1 MPVSF
6 SSAARNLFLLGST
19 GTVANNFFQQVDE
32 SSNPLGAWIPK
43 DIIYN
48 YSDQKYII
56 GGYNSNSNTK
66 DLGWI
71 SKRDYDIETDPENP
85 TTTEE
90 WNVTASSTD
99 PAGEIR
105 FNAIKLD
112 YNGEIAA
119 VGYVADASGPVPF
132 VAKYRSSGLQ
142 KWQATSYYGNGII
155 KDVDCDDS
163 GCVYVCGENQ
173 QGESFVEKY
182 DDIGQPVWRKVVYT
196 GDGNDNT
203 VLNSIGVNDRGEVVA
218 GGTLDTGRTQ
228 GYLIKIDTNT
238 GQVMWDKSFERHYD
252 IQGGNNFGYEAPVGI
267 DELYIDSKDQIYV
280 AGFYGSPTR
289 QWVAKL
295 TGEGNL
301 IWQRGTTNTT
311 NVFGGLSV
319 RPIGIRSDGETEQT
333 IVLSWQGD
341 QTQVYLLLSKYSKNG
356 DLVWRRK
363 LDKGDEFSATP
374 LKVYGGSLD
383 ADPSFYYLTYVDQN
397 YNPVGGTPDRYYFG
411 KVSSSGNGLG
421 DFDYDDGSAVTLE
434 YTISNLTDTTE
445 RLRDGA
451 VRNDTSDLIS
461 YPFTAS
467 KLVFDDLATPVANK
481 KRQAPEKD
489 LVEFSGSPAIRISDF
504 QEMNLGTQTKE
515 VASASGPAQGQQLFV
530 RSQADY
536 TSMLSSGQL
545 KTESNAFTFPITN
558 SGSNFRSEGVGGLLL
573 TFTNPIPYS
582 SQVRILDNNNV
593 TATWLNQTSATGS
606 SVQHINGW
614 KTVASGS
621 GTLNTI
627 FFQRTDDPSYD
638 AGFCGILVDGYLLFD
653 GGYDLGER
661 DQVFTAPA
669 GVTSVSV
676 VCVGGG
682 GAGGGA
688 LAYKNNITVVP
699 GANYNIQV
707 GAPGYNIGGA
717 GSNNGTSGTL
727 SQFVSS
733 GATVVAEGGV
743 TGSTTRATQQGQYD
757 GGGDGGYSYNGGGYS
772 GGGAGGYSGN
782 GGDAEIGYTV
792 GPDANS
798 GAGAGGDWAYNGGG
812 GVGVLGKGTTGSSG
826 SGGGGGGSGGTAGIA
841 QGTENAASVTGGTYG
856 GGFTGRWEGN
866 QGGPG
871 AVRVIWGANRQF
883 PDTNTADVSSS
894 AGGSNTT
901 FVLDESGKG
910 NDVEVDGATLNAA
923 GYWEFDGTNDKLVG
937 PPCNTILSADSSI
950 ELWVNFDDV
959 TTRQTIIS
967 GYDSTPNTNPNRW
980 DFEIT
985 DDRFRG
991 GFHGNG
997 YFNSST
1003 TINTGEWHHVMFVL
1017 DSVSNTLKFYLDGVE
1032 DLSQSCNGFD
1042 FGGPDVELG
1051 IGDRNDSSIGPMDG
1065 KIGEVRIYRR
1075 ALTAAQVFQNYNSTK
1090 SKYIAEASDTA
1101 PRVTNDPIL
1110 VDSSSLLNYDFGNKA
1125 CYDPATNILFGSE
1138 DWNHPGWLGYCG
1150 AGTKGYNGVDV
1161 NTTEVLTPV
1170 GDNTAIGFY
1179 RTTSNCA
1186 AGNAYGIH
1194 WFVSNSG
1201 GSALVQSGQTYTVSA
1216 YLRGKVGGETV
1227 QLGFDDGATTNHQ
1240 LTTEWVRYTHTG
1252 TPSTGT
1258 TRGFQAVVND
1268 QNAGFYLWHPQV
1280 ERGSNVGRYVPTYG
1294 TSINLSYGIN
1304 SLVPTET
1311 GGTFNDEP
1319 KNQFID
1325 GTVRC
1330 NGSFEFI
1337 TFSNPS
1343 ITVSDGS
1350 SSTVS
1355 WTAELW
1361 IKPDAYTGSSD
1372 IADLLSDGTYK
1383 IELEQGGSD
1392 AGKIR
1397 YNYSSTVS
1405 NFSTQTLTAGQWNHV
1420 VVKFSPFPAATSVS
1434 IQAWIN
1440 NTFAMNTGHSEPLQQ
1455 IVNRSGVGF
1464 KGRIAELRIYG
1475 KDLTDAERE
1484 GNWNAT
1490 RAKYGL

>member
-504 QEMNLGTQTKE
+504 QEMNLGTQTYE

-688 LAYKNNITVVP
+688 LAYKNNITVTP

-937 PPCNTILSADSSI
+937 PPCNTILSANSSI

-1032 DLSQSCNGFD
+1032 DFSQSCNGFD
-1042 FGGPDVELG
+1042 FGGPDVDLG

-1065 KIGEVRIYRR
+1065 KVGEVRIYQRS
-1075 ALTAAQVFQNYNSTK
+1075 LTAAQVFQNYNATK
-1090 SKYIAEASDTA
+1090 NKYLNEAPDTA
-1101 PRVTNDPIL
+1101 PKIGPGIVINSNLI
-1110 VDSSSLLNYDFGNKA
+1110 LNYDFGNKA
-1125 CYDPATNILFGSE
+1125 TYDDTQNYLLDNFASDAETGEYLTDAVGEHKIYQADTNINS
-1138 DWNHPGWLGYCG
+1138 
-1150 AGTKGYNGVDV
+1150 
-1161 NTTEVLTPV
+1161 
-1170 GDNTAIGFY
+1170 
-1179 RTTSNCA
+1179 
-1186 AGNAYGIH
+1186 AYGGSQL
-1194 WFVSNSG
+1194 FSPGEYDVSVSMWIKADDTQTNQFALKDFMGAPVTSTYNFTPKDLYPNG
-1201 GSALVQSGQTYTVSA
+1201 GIISHTWSNVPILDSWNFGVYNNNGDARTMLYA
-1216 YLRGKVGGETV
+1216 RP
-1227 QLGFDDGATTNHQ
+1227 Q
-1240 LTTEWVRYTHTG
+1240 LTLKS
-1252 TPSTGT
+1252 ST
-1258 TRGFQAVVND
+1258 
-1268 QNAGFYLWHPQV
+1268 
-1280 ERGSNVGRYVPTYG
+1280 GRYVKTYG
-1294 TSINLSYGIN
+1294 SVITPPTTVKNLSSDTDNGT
-1304 SLVPTET
+1304 LVN
-1311 GGTFNDEP
+1311 GVTFNS
-1319 KNQFID
+1319 D
-1325 GTVRC
+1325 GHFDF
-1330 NGSFEFI
+1330 NGSDGKIETALSASAI
-1337 TFSNPS
+1337 GETF
-1343 ITVSDGS
+1343 
-1350 SSTVS
+1350 
-1355 WTAELW
+1355 TAEAW
-1361 IKPDAYTGSSD
+1361 IYPTDFSTPSGSPSDAYPRRIMTCHRQVGSTKWCIGIDNSGRLGFGGSQGAEEPND
-1372 IADLLSDGTYK
+1372 KKYQLSLNTYYHVVLTHVGTSPNGSPAYK
-1383 IELEQGGSD
+1383 IYVNGTEQVDQTSSPIDSNSQSNLAIGG
-1392 AGKIR
+1392 R
-1397 YNYSSTVS
+1397 
-1405 NFSTQTLTAGQWNHV
+1405 
-1420 VVKFSPFPAATSVS
+1420 P
-1434 IQAWIN
+1434 
-1440 NTFAMNTGHSEPLQQ
+1440 TGYGDR
-1455 IVNRSGVGF
+1455 VF
-1464 KGRIAELRIYG
+1464 KGRIAQARIY
-1475 KDLTDAERE
+1475 DDVLTASEVSQ
-1484 GNWNAT
+1484 NFNAT
-1490 RAKYGL
+1490 RGKYGV